1 MSYRNEFCERF
12 SYKEIYKQ
20 ADKLMQRLTVDQI
33 VKLSDAV
40 IDRWPDTMPKK
51 RLRARNRVE
60 VARNE
65 IIGRL
70 RRFEK
75 IEV

>member
-40 IDRWPDTMPKK
+40 IDRWPYTMPKK